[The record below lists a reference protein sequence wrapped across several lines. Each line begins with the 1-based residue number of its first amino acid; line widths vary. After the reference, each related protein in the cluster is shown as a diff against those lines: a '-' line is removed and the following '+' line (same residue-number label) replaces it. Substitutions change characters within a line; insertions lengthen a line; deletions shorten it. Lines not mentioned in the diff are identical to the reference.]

1 MATLKN
7 PKHERFAQALARG
20 KSQADAYAKAGYKPS
35 EPHASRLARN
45 GKVSERVTEL
55 QARGAIRVE
64 FDLAAAARQLD
75 EDRAL
80 AHEKGQA
87 GAAVSATMAKAK
99 LFGLVV
105 EKAELN
111 AALRMTYEDCLR
123 ELEDGPR

>member
-7 PKHERFAQALARG
+7 PKHERFAQELAKGRT
-20 KSQADAYAKAGYKPS
+20 ADEAYVEAGYRPNRGNAARMKANES
-35 EPHASRLARN
+35 IARRL
-45 GKVSERVTEL
+45 GEL
-55 QARGAIRVE
+55 QERGAMRVE